1 MNNTTSILGDVV
13 DWFLSRAGDRRQY
26 KRRSG
31 PFRVWY
37 KADVNAANDAI
48 GVEIS
53 PKGLAFISRDGEPD
67 LEFTVSVLIRD
78 HRFMVRLK
86 RVRSDQVA
94 YKGETWNR
102 YFCEFSGIAADNWD
116 LIVRYVND
124 VAEPVDR
131 RKLQNQ
137 EMHEKVDD
145 AYRLLPTSVQNK
157 IVDLLVAQ
165 KKLERPKHGEAP
177 LLKLFYGGLHKV
189 NGKPP
194 KHRVNVHSRMVVD
207 GEALAY
213 DTRFLSGDDGQIETL

>member
-1 MNNTTSILGDVV
+1 MNTTSIFGDVV

-26 KRRSG
+26 KRRTG
-31 PFRVWY
+31 AFRVWY

-53 PKGLAFISRDGEPD
+53 PKGLAFIVREEVPD
-67 LEFTVSVLIRD
+67 SEFTVSLSIRS
-78 HRFMVRLK
+78 HRFMARLK
-86 RVRSDQVA
+86 RVRSDEVE
-94 YKGETWNR
+94 YKSETWNR

-116 LIVRYVND
+116 LIVRFVND
-124 VAEPVDR
+124 VSEPVDR

-157 IVDLLVAQ
+157 LVDILVDQ

-177 LLKLFYGGLHKV
+177 LIKMFYGGLHRV

-194 KHRVNVHSRMVVD
+194 RHRVNVHSRMVVD
-207 GEALAY
+207 GEAMAY
-213 DTRFLSGDDGQIETL
+213 DTRFLVSESGEIELA

>member
-1 MNNTTSILGDVV
+1 MNTTSILGDVV

-26 KRRSG
+26 KRRTG

-37 KADVNAANDAI
+37 KADVNASNDAI

-53 PKGLAFISRDGEPD
+53 PKGMAFIVRDNANDPEV
-67 LEFTVSVLIRD
+67 TVSLMIRD
-78 HRFMVRLK
+78 QRFMARLK
-86 RVRSDQVA
+86 IVRSDQVA

-102 YFCEFSGIAADNWD
+102 YFCDFTGIAADNWD

-137 EMHEKVDD
+137 EMHERVDD

-157 IVDLLVAQ
+157 IVDMLVE
-165 KKLERPKHGEAP
+165 KHKLERPKHGEAP
-177 LLKLFYGGLHKV
+177 LLKLFYGGLQRA
-189 NGKPP
+189 NGKAAM
-194 KHRVNVHSRMVVD
+194 HRINVHSRVVVD
-207 GEALAY
+207 GEPLAY
-213 DTRFLSGDDGQIETL
+213 DTRFLVSESGEIEVV